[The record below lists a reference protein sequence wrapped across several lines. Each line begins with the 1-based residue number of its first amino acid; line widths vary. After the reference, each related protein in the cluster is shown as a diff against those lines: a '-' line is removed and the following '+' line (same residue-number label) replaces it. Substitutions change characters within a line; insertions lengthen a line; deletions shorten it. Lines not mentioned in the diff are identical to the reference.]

1 MSARTSGRATS
12 KTRSIYRPHEESITW
27 RMDQWFEKP
36 EIVGDPTEIG
46 TSNLQRL
53 RVLKRVQMR
62 GGARRPH
69 ARRTFC
75 TSSVRPR
82 APTKQMGPFQQ
93 PARSLSE
100 KARMTPLTKCLPLGC
115 SRSERGLCPRNRNLG
130 GGSEGG
136 RCPPPSILAELDGH
150 HR

>member
-12 KTRSIYRPHEESITW
+12 KTRSIYRPHEESTTW

-53 RVLKRVQMR
+53 RAAQK
-62 GGARRPH
+62 GPDARR
-69 ARRTFC
+69 
-75 TSSVRPR
+75 RPK

-115 SRSERGLCPRNRNLG
+115 SRSERRLCPRNRILG

-136 RCPPPSILAELDGH
+136 RCPPPSVLAEVDGH